1 MIIGIVIGSK
11 TIRFI
16 NRLKMNDSD
25 LKIDNLSGKFEYL
38 CMQAFPNYNY
48 KTFPYVLIKD
58 TQSLNVI
65 NVKTM
70 QSRVIL
76 DNSPY
81 SWAGVQSSLMDFK
94 VD

>member
-48 KTFPYVLIKD
+48 KTVPYVLIKD

-81 SWAGVQSSLMDFK
+81 SWAGILS
-94 VD
+94 

>member
-1 MIIGIVIGSK
+1 
-11 TIRFI
+11 
-16 NRLKMNDSD
+16 
-25 LKIDNLSGKFEYL
+25 
-38 CMQAFPNYNY
+38 MQAFPNYNY

-94 VD
+94 VDQGDNSSITFYNLELREQPVMGNSTA